1 MFEKVKLHAK
11 SLQCTDLEIA
21 LIAAKAAGR
30 IVHDSWHKPRGGDF
44 RDKFGSHY
52 ELVSEVDE
60 SADEEIQSIIKSSF
74 PDDKIVSEEISP
86 DASGFDVKKGRVWII
101 DPLDGTSAFLF
112 KCDPFC
118 PSVMIAL
125 LEDGITQVSV
135 VYQPV
140 IDHWSYAVFGR
151 GAFLNA
157 HKTDI
162 LTDNKISLKDAWVD
176 MNHYGDM
183 VTESV
188 TFKSIESVVRCAG
201 GARLVTRFPPASN
214 IAIRL
219 LVEPDNKHRLG
230 ACIHDHNPEKPKQCP
245 WDIIPIKLII
255 EEAGGLYIDS
265 HKGRSEPLDPFNL
278 EGPIIVGGEKIVL
291 EILARIKH

>member
-11 SLQCTDLEIA
+11 SLQCTDLEVA

-30 IVHDSWHKPRGGDF
+30 LVHDSWHKPRGDF

-60 SADEEIQSIIKSSF
+60 SADEEIQSLIKSSF

-183 VTESV
+183 INESV

-201 GARLVTRFPPASN
+201 GARLVTRLPPASN